1 MAVMIVF
8 FIANDSAIFIDDGPV
23 RADADGADGF
33 VAEPAVLF
41 EADDVCVGRTAGAPQ
56 PGLSEAV
63 LRGVRW
69 DRVFFV
75 GHVGSPGAVFVY
87 KCTKRGK
94 KTMVGQ

>member
-8 FIANDSAIFIDDGPV
+8 FIANDSAIFIDDGSV

-33 VAEPAVLF
+33 VAETAVLF
-41 EADDVCVGRTAGAPQ
+41 EADDVFVDELPALISLGFPKLCF
-56 PGLSEAV
+56 EACDGIAF
-63 LRGVRW
+63 L
-69 DRVFFV
+69 FV